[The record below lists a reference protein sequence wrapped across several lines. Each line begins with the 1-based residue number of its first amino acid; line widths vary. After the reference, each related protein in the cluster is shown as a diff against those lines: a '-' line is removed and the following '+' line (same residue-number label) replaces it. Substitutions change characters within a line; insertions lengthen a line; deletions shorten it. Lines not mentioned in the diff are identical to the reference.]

1 MNNSSEI
8 EWSEISA
15 LIRLAEDPD
24 PMVFKQVKTKLMDY
38 GRHAKLSIETEWT
51 KVVESELHQNRL
63 LSILREIQLD
73 ELKLKLLKWKDSA
86 NRDLL
91 SGVTIISQ
99 FQFPDINEFEI
110 EAEIEKIK
118 QQVWLEI
125 NDGQTAFETV
135 KIMNHVMV

>member
-1 MNNSSEI
+1 M
-8 EWSEISA
+8 
-15 LIRLAEDPD
+15 
-24 PMVFKQVKTKLMDY
+24 
-38 GRHAKLSIETEWT
+38 
-51 KVVESELHQNRL
+51 
-63 LSILREIQLD
+63 
-73 ELKLKLLKWKDSA
+73 LKWKDSA

-135 KIMNHVMV
+135 KIMNHVMFDLLGFQPNKSNFLCPSKFIH